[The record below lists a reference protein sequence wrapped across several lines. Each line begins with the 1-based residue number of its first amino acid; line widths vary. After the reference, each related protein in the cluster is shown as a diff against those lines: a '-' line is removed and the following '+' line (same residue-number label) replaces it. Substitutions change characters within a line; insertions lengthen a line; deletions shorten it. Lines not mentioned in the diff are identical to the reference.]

1 MTEQGIHN
9 RRSFEAQGT
18 NFLKANIGESAFD
31 YAANRPPHSYGLSGT
46 VLTVALGTRAVRIRH
61 QFSDTEV
68 TWEMLDGPE
77 KGHHG
82 TAPYEAFELARGIFF
97 VSFLAR
103 DSESVAMTAD
113 LGTGA
118 VTVILGRIVE
128 GDIVSEVLGGR
139 IEGAGYV
146 GTPPRHPPF
155 SLGGTRFL
163 NEYAHNVAYEHIYL
177 TDVYETWLGVR
188 GPQAGQADTEE
199 YHSFK
204 VADGVYIVYWNEK
217 VLTAQMTFLFNFLDG
232 ECVGQVFAIVEGQR
246 VHSTIGAHTHLIHSK
261 LSELPN
267 VTWLDVYTGGEA

>member
-9 RRSFEAQGT
+9 RQSFEAQGAD
-18 NFLKANIGESAFD
+18 FLKANIGETAFD
-31 YAANRPPHSYGLSGT
+31 YAANRPPRSYGLSEK
-46 VLTVALGTRAVRIRH
+46 VLTVAFGTRPVRIRH
-61 QFSDTEV
+61 EFSDADV
-68 TWEMLDGPE
+68 TWEILDGPE
-77 KGHHG
+77 KGVHG
-82 TAPYEAFELARGIFF
+82 TAAYEAFELAPGIFF

-103 DSESVAMTAD
+103 DIESVAMTAD

-118 VTVILGRIVE
+118 VTVILGKIVD
-128 GDIVSEVLGGR
+128 GDIVSEVLDGR
-139 IEGAGYV
+139 IEGAGDV
-146 GTPPRHPPF
+146 RTTLPHPPF

-163 NEYAHNVAYEHIYL
+163 NEYADNVAYEHIYL

-204 VADGVYIVYWNEK
+204 VADGMYIVYWNEK
-217 VLTAQMTFLFNFLDG
+217 VLTAQMTFLFNFFDG

-246 VHSTIGAHTHLIHSK
+246 VHRTIGAHTHLIHTK

-267 VTWLDVYTGGEA
+267 VTRLDVYSGE

>member
-9 RRSFEAQGT
+9 RQSFEAQGAD
-18 NFLKANIGESAFD
+18 FLKANIGETAFD
-31 YAANRPPHSYGLSGT
+31 YAANRPPHSYGLSGRT
-46 VLTVALGTRAVRIRH
+46 LTIALGTKAVQIRH
-61 QFSDTEV
+61 EFSETEV

-77 KGHHG
+77 KGDHG
-82 TAPYEAFELARGIFF
+82 TAAYEAFELAPGIFF

-103 DSESVAMTAD
+103 DTESVGMTAD
-113 LGTGA
+113 LGSGTA
-118 VTVILGRIVE
+118 TVILGKITD

-139 IEGAGYV
+139 IEGAGDAR
-146 GTPPRHPPF
+146 TALHHPPF

-163 NEYAHNVAYEHIYL
+163 NEYADNVAYEHIYL

-232 ECVGQVFAIVEGQR
+232 ECVGQVFAIVEGER
-246 VHSTIGAHTHLIHSK
+246 VHSTIGAHTRVIHTK

-267 VTWLDVYTGGEA
+267 VVRLDVYSGD

>member
-1 MTEQGIHN
+1 MAEQGIHD
-9 RRSFEAQGT
+9 RQSFEAQGAD
-18 NFLKANIGESAFD
+18 FLKANIGETAFD
-31 YAANRPPHSYGLSGT
+31 YAANRPPRSSVLSGKT
-46 VLTVALGTRAVRIRH
+46 LTVALGAEPVRIRNE
-61 QFSDTEV
+61 FSEAEV

-77 KGHHG
+77 KGDGG
-82 TAPYEAFELARGIFF
+82 TAAYEAFELAPGIFF

-103 DSESVAMTAD
+103 DMESVAMTAD
-113 LGTGA
+113 LGSRTA
-118 VTVILGRIVE
+118 TVVWGKIID
-128 GDIVSEVLGGR
+128 GDIVSEVLDGR
-139 IEGAGYV
+139 IEGAGNDRAAL
-146 GTPPRHPPF
+146 RHPPF

-163 NEYAHNVAYEHIYL
+163 NEYADNVAYEHIYL

-217 VLTAQMTFLFNFLDG
+217 VLTAQMTFLFNLLDG

-246 VHSTIGAHTHLIHSK
+246 VHRTIGAHTHLIHTK

-267 VTWLDVYTGGEA
+267 VTRLDIYSGE

>member
-9 RRSFEAQGT
+9 RQSFEAQGAD
-18 NFLKANIGESAFD
+18 FLKANIGETAFD
-31 YAANRPPHSYGLSGT
+31 YAANRPPRSYGLAGK
-46 VLTVALGTRAVRIRH
+46 VLTVALGAKPVRISH
-61 QFSDTEV
+61 SFGETDV
-68 TWEMLDGPE
+68 TWEILDGSE
-77 KGHHG
+77 RGDQG
-82 TAPYEAFELARGIFF
+82 TAGYEAFELAPGIFF

-103 DSESVAMTAD
+103 EKESVAMTAD
-113 LGTGA
+113 LGSGA
-118 VTVILGRIVE
+118 ATVILGKIVE

-139 IEGAGYV
+139 IEGTGGVRTALY
-146 GTPPRHPPF
+146 HPPF

-163 NEYAHNVAYEHIYL
+163 NEYADNVAYEHIYL

-204 VADGVYIVYWNEK
+204 VTDGVYIAYWNEK

-246 VHSTIGAHTHLIHSK
+246 VHRTIGAHTHLIHTK

-267 VTWLDVYTGGEA
+267 VTRLDVYSGG